1 MLVDG
6 DRLISFCIFA
16 PLDDIQ
22 EDKDSR
28 VYRKDLA
35 VEGTDKERRYENGTK
50 WKAEIVKAARND
62 VD

>member
-1 MLVDG
+1 M
-6 DRLISFCIFA
+6 ISFCIFA

-22 EDKDSR
+22 EGKDSR